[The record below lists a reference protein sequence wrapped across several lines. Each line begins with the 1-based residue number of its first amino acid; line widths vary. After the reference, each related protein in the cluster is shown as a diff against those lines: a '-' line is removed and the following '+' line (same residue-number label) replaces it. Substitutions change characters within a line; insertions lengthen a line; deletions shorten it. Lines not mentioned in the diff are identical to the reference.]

1 MAKVSAPKIAP
12 CLWFDDNAQEA
23 VKFYT
28 SVFPRSKIVE
38 LHPVMSTFE
47 IEGLR
52 VMALNGGPAFTFT
65 EAVSFHL
72 SCKDQAEVD
81 YYWRALTADGGSE
94 GQCGW
99 LKDRFGLSWQIVPE
113 VLAELMS
120 DPGKAGKVM
129 QALLRMNKLVVAD
142 LKKAAE
148 E

>member
-1 MAKVSAPKIAP
+1 MAKVSAPKLAP

-28 SVFPRSKIVE
+28 SVFKRSRIIE
-38 LHPVMSTFE
+38 LHPVISTFE

-52 VMALNGGPAFTFT
+52 LMALNGGPAFNFT
-65 EAVSFHL
+65 EAVSFYL

-81 YYWRALTADGGSE
+81 YYWRTLTADGGSE

-113 VLAELMS
+113 VLGELMS
-120 DPGKAGKVM
+120 DPEKAGKVM
-129 QALLRMNKLVVAD
+129 QALLKMNKLVVAD